1 MSNVSSSNS
10 HKELIPK
17 LHFNQFKENWNPY
30 FFGALLEETD
40 IRTKTENQDT
50 LLSAAINGMFLN
62 SELFGHQRGQSNKGY
77 KLVQHGDLILST
89 QNLHLGNANVN
100 MRFEHGMVSPAY
112 KTYRIVGCS
121 SELLSHWVK
130 SDKAKEFFFN
140 ATTVGASVCRRNV
153 EWETLYNQIILLPQ
167 AEEQSKIANFLSLI
181 SERIE
186 KQQNLV
192 SALKSYKRGVFSQ
205 LYDIFLS
212 KAQEVK
218 LCDIVECLD
227 SQRIPINSSERAKRK
242 GIYPYYGANGI
253 QDYID
258 QYIFDGEFVLLA
270 EDGGHFDDFNENA
283 IAQYVRGKIW
293 VNNHA
298 HILQTNKCNIKFLYY
313 MLEHKDIRSY
323 INGTSR
329 SKLNQEDMM
338 QISISLPSETIQTK
352 IVTLLSGIDNN
363 IILAETIY
371 QELVEYKS
379 GLLQQLFI

>member
-1 MSNVSSSNS
+1 M
-10 HKELIPK
+10 E
-17 LHFNQFKENWNPY
+17 
-30 FFGALLEETD
+30 
-40 IRTKTENQDT
+40 
-50 LLSAAINGMFLN
+50 LLSVTMNEGIKRRSEIEGKDN
-62 SELFGHQRGQSNKGY
+62 SSDDKSNY
-77 KLVQHGDLILST
+77 KIVHIGDMVYNSMRMWQGASGISQYHGI
-89 QNLHLGNANVN
+89 
-100 MRFEHGMVSPAY
+100 VSPAY
-112 KTYRIVGCS
+112 TVLKPKMSITN
-121 SELLSHWVK
+121 
-130 SDKAKEFFFN
+130 EFFAALFKTRKLVQTFQKN
-140 ATTVGASVCRRNV
+140 SQGLTSDTWNLKYPQIAPIKISVPN
-153 EWETLYNQIILLPQ
+153 LP
-167 AEEQSKIANFLSLI
+167 EQNKIAKLLTLLDL
-181 SERIE
+181 RI
-186 KQQNLV
+186 KQQERLV
-192 SALKSYKRGVFSQ
+192 SFFKSYKRGVFSQ

>member
-1 MSNVSSSNS
+1 MQNIFTKITQKNTNGSISNVICNS
-10 HKELIPK
+10 AQKGLIPQREYFDKDIANSDNTDGYFVIKRGDFVYNPRKSVSAPYGPVSVYNYDNDGIVSPLYLCFRPKEAINTSFYEWYFKSSAWHRYVYLYGDSGVRHDRVSIKDSTFFEMPLHIPCAAEQKK
-17 LHFNQFKENWNPY
+17 LSCFL
-30 FFGALLEETD
+30 ALL
-40 IRTKTENQDT
+40 DT
-50 LLSAAINGMFLN
+50 NI
-62 SELFGHQRGQSNKGY
+62 Q
-77 KLVQHGDLILST
+77 
-89 QNLHLGNANVN
+89 
-100 MRFEHGMVSPAY
+100 
-112 KTYRIVGCS
+112 
-121 SELLSHWVK
+121 
-130 SDKAKEFFFN
+130 
-140 ATTVGASVCRRNV
+140 
-153 EWETLYNQIILLPQ
+153 
-167 AEEQSKIANFLSLI
+167 
-181 SERIE
+181 
-186 KQQNLV
+186 KQQQLV
-192 SALKSYKRGVFSQ
+192 DSLKSYKRGVFSQ

>member
-10 HKELIPK
+10 HKVNTPILRFHEFTEDWKQITIGDIYD
-17 LHFNQFKENWNPY
+17 ERSER
-30 FFGALLEETD
+30 GSEEM
-40 IRTKTENQDT
+40 E
-50 LLSAAINGMFLN
+50 LLSVTMNEGIKRRSEIEGKDN
-62 SELFGHQRGQSNKGY
+62 SSDDKSNY
-77 KLVQHGDLILST
+77 KIVHIGDMVYNSMRMWQGASGISQYHGI
-89 QNLHLGNANVN
+89 
-100 MRFEHGMVSPAY
+100 VSPAY
-112 KTYRIVGCS
+112 TVLKPKMSITN
-121 SELLSHWVK
+121 
-130 SDKAKEFFFN
+130 EFFAALFKTRKLVQTFQKN
-140 ATTVGASVCRRNV
+140 SQGLTSDTWNLKYPQIAPIKISVPN
-153 EWETLYNQIILLPQ
+153 LP
-167 AEEQSKIANFLSLI
+167 EQNKIAKLLTLLDL
-181 SERIE
+181 RI
-186 KQQNLV
+186 KQQERLV
-192 SALKSYKRGVFSQ
+192 SFFKSYKRGVFSQ

>member
-1 MSNVSSSNS
+1 
-10 HKELIPK
+10 
-17 LHFNQFKENWNPY
+17 
-30 FFGALLEETD
+30 
-40 IRTKTENQDT
+40 
-50 LLSAAINGMFLN
+50 MFLN

-192 SALKSYKRGVFSQ
+192 SALKSYKRGLLSLVFNDKSPTHI
-205 LYDIFLS
+205 LGDILKKGKAGGTPQSSNFSYYNGDIPFLS
-212 KAQEVK
+212 IADMTEQGKYIYCTEKHISEAGLQNSTAWIVPADSLILSMYASYGLVSINKVPLATSQAMFNMIFQQDINVEYIYYFLTYLATTDYYTKMVSTGTQPNLNAEKVRSIPLFIPSQNEQKHIVK
-218 LCDIVECLD
+218 L
-227 SQRIPINSSERAKRK
+227 
-242 GIYPYYGANGI
+242 
-253 QDYID
+253 
-258 QYIFDGEFVLLA
+258 
-270 EDGGHFDDFNENA
+270 
-283 IAQYVRGKIW
+283 
-293 VNNHA
+293 
-298 HILQTNKCNIKFLYY
+298 LQTYDNRLTTEEKILTQLQ
-313 MLEHKDIRSY
+313 M
-323 INGTSR
+323 
-329 SKLNQEDMM
+329 SK
-338 QISISLPSETIQTK
+338 
-352 IVTLLSGIDNN
+352 
-363 IILAETIY
+363 AA
-371 QELVEYKS
+371 
-379 GLLQQLFI
+379 LLQQLFI

>member
-1 MSNVSSSNS
+1 
-10 HKELIPK
+10 
-17 LHFNQFKENWNPY
+17 
-30 FFGALLEETD
+30 
-40 IRTKTENQDT
+40 
-50 LLSAAINGMFLN
+50 MFLN

-192 SALKSYKRGVFSQ
+192 SALKSYKRGLSIA
-205 LYDIFLS
+205 IFDKKSLITNS
-212 KAQEVK
+212 TIRTVTLGSFCNIIMGQSP
-218 LCDIVECLD
+218 D
-227 SQRIPINSSERAKRK
+227 SASYNTEGVGLPLVQGNADMK
-242 GIYPYYGANGI
+242 NGI
-253 QDYID
+253 TTPTKYTSNPTKTCDAGEIILSVRAPVGSVGVSNQKICLGRGVCSISSPNNDYIL
-258 QYIFDGEFVLLA
+258 QYLKHCEKQWRTLEQGGTFTAISGDDIKNFPLMLPNDTEIENIVRLLKGL
-270 EDGGHFDDFNENA
+270 DNL
-283 IAQYVRGKIW
+283 I
-293 VNNHA
+293 
-298 HILQTNKCNIKFLYY
+298 
-313 MLEHKDIRSY
+313 
-323 INGTSR
+323 SR
-329 SKLNQEDMM
+329 
-338 QISISLPSETIQTK
+338 
-352 IVTLLSGIDNN
+352 
-363 IILAETIY
+363 
-371 QELVEYKS
+371 QELQLEKLIYCKQ
-379 GLLQQLFI
+379 GLLQSLFI